1 MLEPERELAA
11 YAGTGRAAQRGAKYD
26 MADGSLRSSWRSA
39 TLAAGVGLLLAGCG
53 TSTSNV
59 PAQRQSQASVS
70 QQVGI
75 DTPGVPGAQC
85 TLSSVTVGRQT
96 VTTPGSIEVDRSPEI
111 IVVLCR
117 KPCFLDTSAMITP
130 EGLRKPDGTVIYG
143 YPAETALTMR
153 PAKSCDATA
162 SRAGGGAAP

>member
-1 MLEPERELAA
+1 MLEHGRELAA
-11 YAGTGRAAQRGAKYD
+11 YAPDVQVPPGGGNRAG
-26 MADGSLRSSWRSA
+26 ADGPLRSSLQIFA
-39 TLAAGVGLLLAGCG
+39 VLASTGLLLAGCG
-53 TSTSNV
+53 TPTSSV

-70 QQVGI
+70 QQVGV

-130 EGLRKPDGTVIYG
+130 EGLRKPDGTVVYG

>member
-53 TSTSNV
+53 TATSNV

-85 TLSSVTVGRQT
+85 T
-96 VTTPGSIEVDRSPEI
+96 VDRSPEI

>member
-1 MLEPERELAA
+1 MGL
-11 YAGTGRAAQRGAKYD
+11 G
-26 MADGSLRSSWRSA
+26 ADGPLRSSLHILAVVVSA
-39 TLAAGVGLLLAGCG
+39 GLLLAGCG

-130 EGLRKPDGTVIYG
+130 EGDRKSVV
-143 YPAETALTMR
+143 
-153 PAKSCDATA
+153 
-162 SRAGGGAAP
+162 